1 MTAAGTPSTDEE
13 NPNRVLAMGAILVVS
28 LGAVIRGIDG
38 WLSNPMQA
46 TVLGAV
52 VVSFAMGRAGVP
64 SARGGGR
71 AWRRAI
77 VSAGVVF
84 VILAVAAGVAVA
96 AGGSVSSAQPSAA
109 VFFGIIESV
118 FLALRDEVWLHG
130 IPLTFAARARLP
142 LRYGAIFAVL
152 ASVAA
157 VALERSATPVGL
169 ALVATS
175 SAAFVALW
183 LKGRDAWAPIGAHFA
198 FSFGA
203 DALLG
208 GELLAVG
215 PGAGNLTAGPSAHG
229 IIAIVASLG
238 FAALA
243 AGAPR
248 LPIPQ
253 ATQEEM
259 SDEPA
264 EKPKKKSA
272 KKKRKK
278 KAAKP
283 EKKPS

>member
-1 MTAAGTPSTDEE
+1 MTAAGTPFTEPEE
-13 NPNRVLAMGAILVVS
+13 SPTRVVAMGALVVVS

-46 TVLGAV
+46 TVIGAV
-52 VVSFAMGRAGVP
+52 VVSIAMGRVGVP

-84 VILAVAAGVAVA
+84 AILAVATLAAHL
-96 AGGSVSSAQPSAA
+96 AGGAVTVAQPSAA
-109 VFFGIIESV
+109 LFFGTIESL
-118 FLALRDEVWLHG
+118 FHALRDEVWLHG

-142 LRYGAIFAVL
+142 LRYGAVFAVL

-157 VALERSATPVGL
+157 VALERSANPVGI

-215 PGAGNLTAGPSAHG
+215 PGAGNITTGPSASG
-229 IIAIVASLG
+229 AIAIVAAVG
-238 FAALA
+238 FVIAA

-248 LPIPQ
+248 LPLPA

-259 SDEPA
+259 DDDPP
-264 EKPKKKSA
+264 PKRTKS
-272 KKKRKK
+272 KSPKRKRRK
-278 KAAKP
+278 NKTPKAP
-283 EKKPS
+283 

>member
-1 MTAAGTPSTDEE
+1 
-13 NPNRVLAMGAILVVS
+13 MGAVLVVS

-64 SARGGGR
+64 SARGGAR
-71 AWRRAI
+71 AWRRAV

-84 VILAVAAGVAVA
+84 VILAVAAAGAVA
-96 AGGSVSSAQPSAA
+96 AGGAISVAQPTAA
-109 VFFGIIESV
+109 VFFGLIESL

-215 PGAGNLTAGPSAHG
+215 PGAGNLTTGPSAHG
-229 IIAIVASLG
+229 IIAIVAALG
-238 FAALA
+238 FAAAA
-243 AGAPR
+243 AGVPR

-259 SDEPA
+259 EDEPA
-264 EKPKKKSA
+264 EKPKKKAS

-278 KAAKP
+278 RSSTSRPKA
-283 EKKPS
+283 EKKTS